1 MSLNALNAKHS
12 GHFSTKTP
20 ATKTGLLSTF
30 GKTVLVWQER
40 ASMRHNLA
48 QLDKENLCDM
58 GISTDFVSAEIKKHF
73 WQA

>member
-1 MSLNALNAKHS
+1 MSLNTLNAKHP
-12 GHFSTKTP
+12 GHFSTKTA

-48 QLDKENLCDM
+48 QLDKENLSDM
-58 GISTDFVSAEIKKHF
+58 GMSTDFVSTEIKKYF